1 MLGIYTILHDF
12 TFFGVKSNSAIV
24 LHLQTDKPLSWLL
37 YCAID
42 LSTSKVWH
50 YDKILLDRKRTGFV
64 KSCFVQSSPFDW
76 SSVSKSTYSC
86 IACFYALFSQIFLYN
101 KSQAMSHTS
110 ETERCSVSIK
120 WRFRIGLPST
130 DCSDSG
136 HCNAPWITSAFLNKP
151 ELPST

>member
-76 SSVSKSTYSC
+76 SSVSKSTCSC
-86 IACFYALFSQIFLYN
+86 KHASMHRSAKFAC
-101 KSQAMSHTS
+101 
-110 ETERCSVSIK
+110 
-120 WRFRIGLPST
+120 
-130 DCSDSG
+130 
-136 HCNAPWITSAFLNKP
+136 ITSHKQCRIPQKLKDALCQSSEDFGLGFHQLIVQIVAIVMLH
-151 ELPST
+151 ESHRRF